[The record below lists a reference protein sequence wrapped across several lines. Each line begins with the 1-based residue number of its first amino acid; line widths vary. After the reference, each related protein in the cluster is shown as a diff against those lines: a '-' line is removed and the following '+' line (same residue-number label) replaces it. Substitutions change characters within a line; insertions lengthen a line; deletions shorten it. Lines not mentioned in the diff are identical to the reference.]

1 MIKRKSKHHHHH
13 KHHKLHKKH
22 KHRKDKTNKKS
33 SKSKHNKKHD
43 DFEIDLENPKNL
55 DKKLEKMDAFIDSFG
70 ALA

>member
-1 MIKRKSKHHHHH
+1 MIKRKSKHHHHHH

-22 KHRKDKTNKKS
+22 KHGKNKKS
-33 SKSKHNKKHD
+33 SKSNNSKKHD